1 MSVPYQFATSRN
13 KAREEIQRI
22 LQRFGCDS
30 VGFMERFTDK
40 TLLLAFT
47 YRGRAVQLQASA
59 SGWAALYLKENPWT
73 PRRKKTREKW
83 ERAALDQGMIAVNS
97 ILRDW
102 VKGQVTAIES
112 GVLTFD
118 SVFLPYFLTAQGDTL
133 HDRLSCSTG
142 QLHKLLGPAPES

>member
-73 PRRKKTREKW
+73 PRRKNAGEVGAGRPRSRHDCRELDPSGLG
-83 ERAALDQGMIAVNS
+83 ERAGHGDRVRGSDVRFGFSTLLPDG
-97 ILRDW
+97 
-102 VKGQVTAIES
+102 S
-112 GVLTFD
+112 GRYAT
-118 SVFLPYFLTAQGDTL
+118 
-133 HDRLSCSTG
+133 
-142 QLHKLLGPAPES
+142 